1 MQADW
6 ATGKEARMKLLKSLV
21 VVGVVLGGAAFAETP
36 REELMKSFG
45 GAAKTLG
52 QMASGEVAYD
62 QAAAEAARTALAE
75 GAGKIS
81 ATFEAPPAEGEE
93 TESKPE
99 IWTNWDDFVVKA
111 NALKAAAEGMDV
123 ASAEGIGAG
132 MGAIGG
138 TCKDCHTLYRAQ
150 N

>member
-1 MQADW
+1 
-6 ATGKEARMKLLKSLV
+6 MKLLKSLV
-21 VVGVVLGGAAFAETP
+21 LVGVVAGGAAFADTP

-45 GAAKTLG
+45 AAAKTLG
-52 QMASGEVAYD
+52 QMAGGDVAYD
-62 QAAAEAARTALAE
+62 QAAAEAAKLSLVE
-75 GAGKIS
+75 GAGKIA

-99 IWTNWDDFVVKA
+99 IWTNWADFVAKGD
-111 NALKAAAEGMDV
+111 ALKAAAEGMDV
-123 ASAEGIGAG
+123 ASAESIGAG